1 MSDGLATVLETMVRV
16 DFNRRYNLAKK
27 ALESVKTL
35 INPVQATINQSHLQ
49 TLFKFIPLRQKSMNL
64 PH

>member
-1 MSDGLATVLETMVRV
+1 MRDGLTTVLETMLRV
-16 DFNRRYNLAKK
+16 DFNKRYNLTKE

-35 INPVQATINQSHLQ
+35 INAVQATINQSHLQ
-49 TLFKFIPLRQKSMNL
+49 TLFKFIPLRQKSMHL